1 MPCLSFGS
9 FEQTLRTLS
18 GIFFPTHVVA
28 GSFRR
33 APLKRLARFLDAAPH
48 GLASAVAPSR
58 THLHPCRARGTRA
71 QPPRTPAV
79 RKTFGP
85 KRQPHAL
92 LPTLDPPSRT
102 ARPSGP
108 ESVPETKAPA
118 SPGAGSS
125 PCRLPAPQTQALLPL
140 RAAQRAAGLDRRV
153 RLAWRLPHVGLADRT
168 WRLGCHGYA
177 PCSHRGCLSRLA
189 LGGPGTQGL
198 THPCWPHSRAP
209 GVSSRGSTCR
219 PLRARWTPSAGPA
232 GQARKTDTT
241 LS

>member
-1 MPCLSFGS
+1 MPCLS

-92 LPTLDPPSRT
+92 LPTLDPPSRGGSRT
-102 ARPSGP
+102 A
-108 ESVPETKAPA
+108 
-118 SPGAGSS
+118 
-125 PCRLPAPQTQALLPL
+125 
-140 RAAQRAAGLDRRV
+140 
-153 RLAWRLPHVGLADRT
+153 
-168 WRLGCHGYA
+168 
-177 PCSHRGCLSRLA
+177 
-189 LGGPGTQGL
+189 
-198 THPCWPHSRAP
+198 
-209 GVSSRGSTCR
+209 R
-219 PLRARWTPSAGPA
+219 PLRARVGAGDEGTGQPWGWFLPVPPPCVPNAGAPAAPGRSARCGPRPPRA
-232 GQARKTDTT
+232 SGLAPPPRR
-241 LS
+241 SG

>member
-1 MPCLSFGS
+1 MRESPRSELRVDTVPCLS

-58 THLHPCRARGTRA
+58 THLHPRRARGTRA

-92 LPTLDPPSRT
+92 LPTLDPPSR
-102 ARPSGP
+102 A
-108 ESVPETKAPA
+108 V
-118 SPGAGSS
+118 
-125 PCRLPAPQTQALLPL
+125 
-140 RAAQRAAGLDRRV
+140 
-153 RLAWRLPHVGLADRT
+153 
-168 WRLGCHGYA
+168 LGQ
-177 PCSHRGCLSRLA
+177 P
-189 LGGPGTQGL
+189 
-198 THPCWPHSRAP
+198 
-209 GVSSRGSTCR
+209 
-219 PLRARWTPSAGPA
+219 GPA
-232 GQARKTDTT
+232 GQSRCRRRRHRPALGLVPPRAASLRPKRRRSCRSGP
-241 LS
+241 LSALRA

>member
-1 MPCLSFGS
+1 MPCLS

-58 THLHPCRARGTRA
+58 THLHPRRARGTRA

-118 SPGAGSS
+118 SPRAGSS
-125 PCRLPAPQTQALLPL
+125 PAAPTTPQPRLRSLRSPRLPAPFSPAP
-140 RAAQRAAGLDRRV
+140 RAASLRPKRRRSCRSAAGLDRRV
-153 RLAWRLPHVGLADRT
+153 RLAWRLPHVGLADRP

-177 PCSHRGCLSRLA
+177 PALIAAASPASHWVVP
-189 LGGPGTQGL
+189 GPK
-198 THPCWPHSRAP
+198 A
-209 GVSSRGSTCR
+209 
-219 PLRARWTPSAGPA
+219 
-232 GQARKTDTT
+232 
-241 LS
+241 